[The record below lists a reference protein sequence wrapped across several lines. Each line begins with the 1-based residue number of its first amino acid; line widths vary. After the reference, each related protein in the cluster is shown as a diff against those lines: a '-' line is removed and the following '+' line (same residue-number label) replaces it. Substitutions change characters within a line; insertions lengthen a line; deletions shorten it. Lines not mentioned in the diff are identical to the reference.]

1 MRGRGRVCGANFRP
15 DQQFEVFVRG
25 KIIVLGALWAIPSL
39 ALAQSQTGSIQV
51 DAGNATGEI
60 IMDGFPMDTMAPG
73 TLEGVP
79 VGVHELEVEYGCML
93 ATGSVTV
100 VMDDTVQADMTVENR
115 GGEGT
120 LRMRG
125 LPPGADVLV
134 DGAPVDNIDQ
144 GVQVKCGGR
153 NVVIEADGFEM
164 WEQTV
169 VITTGKWARLEPE
182 MVQGSMDTVDEMR
195 DDLDDRRD
203 DFDDGLSDVDEEM
216 AELDDFDEPDLGGRG
231 RDEFDDLDDLDE
243 LDDFDDGGAG
253 RSEFDEL
260 DELDDLDGG
269 SSASRDK
276 EPRES
281 VNFPTRGVVTGAGAA
296 VAVTGVVLAAQA
308 QGTYSNAKT
317 IHEGLVGA
325 GQTAAANVQMTQ
337 QVTPAKNSRN
347 AAIALAVAGAGVGT
361 AGFLLIEPMNS
372 SVAFVPSTEGSGG
385 MVVLSGSF

>member
-1 MRGRGRVCGANFRP
+1 M
-15 DQQFEVFVRG
+15 RG
-25 KIIVLGALWAIPSL
+25 KIIVFGALWATPSL
-39 ALAQSQTGSIQV
+39 ALAQSQTGSIEV
-51 DAGNATGEI
+51 NAGNATGEI

-79 VGVHELEVEYGCML
+79 VGAHELEVEYGCML

-153 NVVIEADGFEM
+153 NVVIEADGFEI

-182 MVQGSMDTVDEMR
+182 MVQGSMDVADDMR
-195 DDLDDRRD
+195 DDFDDRRD

-216 AELDDFDEPDLGGRG
+216 AELDEFDESDLGGRE
-231 RDEFDDLDDLDE
+231 RDEFDDLDELDE

-260 DELDDLDGG
+260 DELDELDGP
-269 SSASRDK
+269 SKPAK
-276 EPRES
+276 EPKDAM
-281 VNFPTRGVVTGAGAA
+281 NFPTRGVVTGAGAA
-296 VAVTGVVLAAQA
+296 VAVTGIVLASQA

-317 IHEGLVGA
+317 IHEGMVAA
-325 GQTAAANVQMTQ
+325 GQTAQANVQMTQ

-347 AAIALAVAGAGVGT
+347 AAIVLAVAGAGVGT
-361 AGFLLIEPMNS
+361 AGFLLIEPVNS

-385 MVVLSGSF
+385 MVVLSASF